1 MKLKYLS
8 CMILASL
15 AMGSFSVTAA
25 DNNLAI
31 YFNTTQPVNDL
42 QGSLA
47 AEVKFAQS
55 QILPA
60 HPKEG
65 ESQPHLTSLRKSLLL
80 VRPVK
85 ADDKTP
91 VQVEARDAN
100 DKILGTL
107 TLSPPSALPDTVYH
121 LDGVPAGGI
130 DFIPLNGTKKII
142 NTVVEVNKLSDTSGS
157 SIKSYLANNA
167 LVEIQTAN
175 GRWVRDIYLP
185 QGPGLKARWYALFRM
200 QTITQWSFMVTERS
214 RSRWVTP
221 CCSNM

>member
-15 AMGSFSVTAA
+15 AMGAFSATAA
-25 DNNLAI
+25 DNNSAI
-31 YFNTTQPVNDL
+31 YFNTSQPVNDL

-65 ESQPHLTSLRKSLLL
+65 DSQPHLTSQRKSLLL

-91 VQVEARDAN
+91 DSE
-100 DKILGTL
+100 I
-107 TLSPPSALPDTVYH
+107 
-121 LDGVPAGGI
+121 
-130 DFIPLNGTKKII
+130 
-142 NTVVEVNKLSDTSGS
+142 TSS
-157 SIKSYLANNA
+157 
-167 LVEIQTAN
+167 
-175 GRWVRDIYLP
+175 
-185 QGPGLKARWYALFRM
+185 
-200 QTITQWSFMVTERS
+200 
-214 RSRWVTP
+214 
-221 CCSNM
+221 